1 MIMIRSAVRGGW
13 GSLVGLAIM
22 TAPAQA
28 VEKGGDVQSAKA
40 DAPTAAESIAA
51 LSPGLVSEE
60 LAGEPMRISMDFKD
74 ADLKTVLKT
83 FSEQTGI
90 NVIASEEVGRRTITL
105 YLEDV
110 TVMDAL
116 DRILA
121 SADLVSERPAG
132 SQIYVVKPKPAETGE
147 AQVVTV
153 TRVYRLKF
161 ARVSTSRLAKAVE
174 ALGAQTPFEAKQ
186 LTASTSTGS
195 STGAS
200 GGAGGTGGAGGGGVG
215 GGGGGGAAEV
225 GIDNVIEN
233 LLTSFG
239 KVVVDGRTNS
249 LIVTDLPDNFARI
262 DAVLRA
268 LDIKT
273 AQVLVEAELLETSL
287 SKLKDLGVE
296 WGTGSEGTLLK
307 LSPATRTTR
316 FPFST
321 FLGEKTGDTTK
332 VTLGTINT
340 SLGEAVLDALER
352 DTDTKILARPRVLT
366 LDNESAVIRL
376 TNQQAVAVQTTT
388 VATGAGITQTTP
400 ERMTT
405 GVILVVTPQVNE
417 DDFITMLI
425 EPSVTKVVAS
435 LISSA
440 IKDPKSRSARALVR
454 VRNGQTLV
462 MGGLIDRSEQ
472 EVLQRVPILSGIPVL
487 GAAFKNKEI
496 DNTASE
502 LIVFITPRIVDESM
516 AAQRSAAAAEAPL
529 QAREQEP
536 TEGRQQEIEQRLNV
550 LEREQ
555 HL

>member
-1 MIMIRSAVRGGW
+1 MIMTRGVIRS
-13 GSLVGLAIM
+13 LLGLALM
-22 TAPAQA
+22 TAPVVAA
-28 VEKGGDVQSAKA
+28 DEAGNIQSAKA
-40 DAPTAAESIAA
+40 DAPPAAESIAA

-60 LAGEPMRISMDFKD
+60 LAGEPMRISMEFKD
-74 ADLKTVLKT
+74 VDLKTVLKT

-121 SADLVSERPAG
+121 SAELVSERPAG

-174 ALGAQTPFEAKQ
+174 ALGSQTPFEAQK
-186 LTASTSTGS
+186 LTASASTGS
-195 STGAS
+195 SGGAS
-200 GGAGGTGGAGGGGVG
+200 GGTGGASAGGF
-215 GGGGGGAAEV
+215 GGGGGGAGGAADV
-225 GIDNVIEN
+225 GIDKVIEN

-262 DAVLRA
+262 DAVLKA

-273 AQVLVEAELLETSL
+273 AQVLVEAELLETTL

-296 WGTGSEGTLLK
+296 WGTGTEGTFVTLT
-307 LSPATRTTR
+307 PAKRTTR
-316 FPFST
+316 FPFAD
-321 FLGEKTGDTTK
+321 FFHGERTSPGAI
-332 VTLGTINT
+332 TLGTLDL
-340 SLGEAVLDALER
+340 SQAQGVLQALER
-352 DTDTKILARPRVLT
+352 DTDTKILARPKVLT
-366 LDNESAVIRL
+366 LDNESAVIKL
-376 TNQQAVAVQTTT
+376 TTNQAIGFQTSTVSQAGQTT
-388 VATGAGITQTTP
+388 ATP
-400 ERMTT
+400 ERTIT

-417 DDFITMLI
+417 GGFITMLV
-425 EPSVTKVVAS
+425 EPSVSKVVAAQ
-435 LISSA
+435 IQPPSSVGGTVV
-440 IKDPKSRSARALVR
+440 DPKSRSARALVR
-454 VRNGQTLV
+454 IRNGETLV

-496 DNTASE
+496 DRTASE

-516 AAQRSAAAAEAPL
+516 AAQLSAAAEAPRE
-529 QAREQEP
+529 AREQEP
-536 TEGRQQEIEQRLNV
+536 TKGRQQEIEQRLNV

-555 HL
+555 

>member
-1 MIMIRSAVRGGW
+1 
-13 GSLVGLAIM
+13 M

-40 DAPTAAESIAA
+40 DAPPAAESVAA

-116 DRILA
+116 DRILS
-121 SADLVSERPAG
+121 SAELVSERPAG
-132 SQIYVVKPKPAETGE
+132 SQIYVVKPKSVEGE

-174 ALGAQTPFEAKQ
+174 ALGSQTPFEAQK

-195 STGAS
+195 SGAS
-200 GGAGGTGGAGGGGVG
+200 GGTGGASAGGFG
-215 GGGGGGAAEV
+215 GGGGGAGGAAEV
-225 GIDNVIEN
+225 GIDKVIEN

-262 DAVLRA
+262 DAVLKA
-268 LDIKT
+268 LDIRT

-296 WGTGSEGTLLK
+296 WGTGSEGTLLT

-340 SLGEAVLDALER
+340 AQGQAVLDALER
-352 DTDTKILARPRVLT
+352 DTETKILARPRVLT

-405 GVILVVTPQVNE
+405 GVILVVTPQVNQ

-440 IKDPKSRSARALVR
+440 IKDPKSRSVRALVR

-487 GAAFKNKEI
+487 GAAFRNKEI

-516 AAQRSAAAAEAPL
+516 AAQRSAQGAEAPL

-555 HL
+555 PL

>member
-174 ALGAQTPFEAKQ
+174 ALGAQTPFEAQK
-186 LTASTSTGS
+186 LTAATSAAAGS
-195 STGAS
+195 G
-200 GGAGGTGGAGGGGVG
+200 GGAGGGAAGGGGFG

-225 GIDNVIEN
+225 GIDKVIEN

-487 GAAFKNKEI
+487 GAAFRNKEI

-555 HL
+555 PL

>member
-1 MIMIRSAVRGGW
+1 MTRRVIR
-13 GSLVGLAIM
+13 SLVGLAIM
-22 TAPAQA
+22 TAPAHA

-40 DAPTAAESIAA
+40 DAPPAAESVAA

-121 SADLVSERPAG
+121 SAELVSERPAG
-132 SQIYVVKPKPAETGE
+132 SQIYVVKPKPPETGE

-174 ALGAQTPFEAKQ
+174 ALGSQTPFEAQK

-195 STGAS
+195 SGAS
-200 GGAGGTGGAGGGGVG
+200 GGTGGASSGGFG
-215 GGGGGGAAEV
+215 GGGGGAGGAAEV
-225 GIDNVIEN
+225 GIDKVIEN

-262 DAVLRA
+262 DAVLKA
-268 LDIKT
+268 LDIRT

-296 WGTGSEGTLLK
+296 WGTGSEGTLLT

-340 SLGEAVLDALER
+340 AQGQAVLDALER
-352 DTDTKILARPRVLT
+352 DTETKILARPRVLT

-405 GVILVVTPQVNE
+405 GVILVVTPQVNQ

-440 IKDPKSRSARALVR
+440 IKDPKSRSVRALVR

-472 EVLQRVPILSGIPVL
+472 EVLQRVPILSGIPVF
-487 GAAFKNKEI
+487 GAAFRNKEI

-516 AAQRSAAAAEAPL
+516 AVQRSAAAAEAPL

-555 HL
+555 